1 VGDVLGLR
9 GYKTFAAQYPTPHN
23 CCVRFVAAV
32 ADGLTQ
38 HSLPGGCYPLP
49 GPDFHR
55 LDQIS
60 FSWRTPS
67 FSQGSK
73 SICEHRDFGEH
84 FREPLDQRQQ
94 PLFWHGWDKIVEHAA
109 LTEQRVGAS
118 LGII

>member
-1 VGDVLGLR
+1 
-9 GYKTFAAQYPTPHN
+9 
-23 CCVRFVAAV
+23 VAVV

-67 FSQGSK
+67 FLACQG
-73 SICEHRDFGEH
+73 
-84 FREPLDQRQQ
+84 
-94 PLFWHGWDKIVEHAA
+94 
-109 LTEQRVGAS
+109 
-118 LGII
+118 